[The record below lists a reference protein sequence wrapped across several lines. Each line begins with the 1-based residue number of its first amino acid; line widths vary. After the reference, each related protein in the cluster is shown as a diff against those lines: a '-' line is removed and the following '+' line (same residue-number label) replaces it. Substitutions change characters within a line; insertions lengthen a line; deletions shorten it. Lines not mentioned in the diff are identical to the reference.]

1 MKILV
6 LGGCG
11 RVGKIA
17 VGELVKSSS
26 VSAIVVSDIDIERA
40 GQFCRD
46 LGSDKLCALQLNAD
60 DHEAMVATM
69 QNADLVCSF
78 VGPYYRYGTQILRA
92 AIEAQCDFLDVN
104 DDYDATADALALH
117 EDAKDAGIT
126 ALIGMGATPGL
137 VNIAARLGANKM
149 DQVDE
154 IHLRWNISPAD
165 LEEWE
170 ATALV
175 GHMFHAVTSTHP
187 QYVDGQ
193 WVATEGMSGLQ
204 RTRLSDLG
212 EVDIYYLGNTQAITL
227 PRCLRDVKTVTTK
240 GGFSGLDEFTRKLR
254 ELGLLDTDVMR
265 IQGNTVI
272 PRDISTELLSALLD
286 REPAVRSPEGFAAQI
301 SVSGRRGNESA
312 LLRYELTGAQSFH
325 HCAGTCAAIG
335 ALALAQGEVTDS
347 GVFAP
352 EACIDPGTFF
362 RRLAGF
368 DMGLRETQESTQ
380 DLLGRDRGWSLRK
393 QHINQ

>member
-1 MKILV
+1 MKILA

-26 VSAIVVSDIDIERA
+26 VSTIVVGDIDIERA
-40 GQFCRD
+40 GQFCRN
-46 LGSDKLCALQLNAD
+46 LGSDKLCALQLNVD
-60 DHEAMVATM
+60 EHEAMVAAM
-69 QNADLVCSF
+69 RDADLVCSF
-78 VGPYYRYGTQILRA
+78 VGPYYRYGAQVLRA

-117 EDAKDAGIT
+117 EDAQDAGIT

-137 VNIAARLGANKM
+137 VNIAARLGASKM

-154 IHLRWNISPAD
+154 IHLCWNISPAD
-165 LEEWE
+165 LDEWE
-170 ATALV
+170 ATAMV
-175 GHMFHAVTSTHP
+175 GHMFHAVSSTHP

-204 RTRLSDLG
+204 RTRLTDLG

-227 PRCLRDVKTVTTK
+227 PRCIRDVKTVTTK
-240 GGFSGLDEFTRKLR
+240 GGFSGLDGFTRKLR

-286 REPAVRSPEGFAAQI
+286 CESGARPPEGFAAQI
-301 SVSGRRGNESA
+301 SVSGRRGKESA
-312 LLRYELTGAQSFH
+312 LFRYELTGAHSFH

-335 ALALAQGEVTDS
+335 ALALAQGEVTGP

-352 EACIDPGTFF
+352 EACMEPGVFLQ
-362 RRLAGF
+362 RLAAH
-368 DMGLRETQESTQ
+368 DIGLRETQELTL
-380 DLLGRDRGWSLRK
+380 DLLAETAGFIRETSD
-393 QHINQ
+393 